1 MHTKQQNARRFEES
15 GRRRELFPEIFLEE
29 KLEEHSKIEEDL
41 MAPYS
46 RICED
51 NDEIIA
57 NLIIIH
63 AVTTNC
69 AKFFHEVTL
78 NDASTYYQR
87 RKF

>member
-1 MHTKQQNARRFEES
+1 MHTNQQNARRFEES
-15 GRRRELFPEIFLEE
+15 GRKR
-29 KLEEHSKIEEDL
+29 
-41 MAPYS
+41 
-46 RICED
+46 D

>member
-1 MHTKQQNARRFEES
+1 MHTNQQNARRFEES
-15 GRRRELFPEIFLEE
+15 GRKR
-29 KLEEHSKIEEDL
+29 
-41 MAPYS
+41 
-46 RICED
+46 D

-78 NDASTYYQR
+78 NDASNYYQS
-87 RKF
+87 RKL

>member
-1 MHTKQQNARRFEES
+1 MHTAQQNARRFEES
-15 GRRRELFPEIFLEE
+15 GRKRELFPEIFPEE

-41 MAPYS
+41 IAPYS

-78 NDASTYYQR
+78 NDASNYYQS

>member
-1 MHTKQQNARRFEES
+1 MHTNQQNARRFEES
-15 GRRRELFPEIFLEE
+15 GRKRELFPEIFPEE
-29 KLEEHSKIEEDL
+29 KRKEHSKIEEDL
-41 MAPYS
+41 ITTFS

-78 NDASTYYQR
+78 NDASNYYQR